1 MQNFLEQRHSKAMQ
15 ELQDEMTAE
24 LEKSK
29 NDLNSEM
36 ELELKKEL
44 EVFTFYQFFPLCPS
58 TGIFNISNLSLKSCE
73 LIILWH

>member
-44 EVFTFYQFFPLCPS
+44 EVFY
-58 TGIFNISNLSLKSCE
+58 NIPVC
-73 LIILWH
+73 H